1 MGRILMILVGSWKL
15 LGALGRF
22 LDALGALLGTL
33 SVCLSLCL
41 SLFLSRFHSRLRS
54 CSRSHSR
61 FRSFFLVFLSEL
73 RFSIPCRLSERAK
86 RASEGF
92 TSMVRTFPYLCDI
105 PLLV

>member
-1 MGRILMILVGSWKL
+1 MILVGSWKL
-15 LGALGRF
+15 LGALGML
-22 LDALGALLGTL
+22 LDALGANSGSLSLSLSLSL
-33 SVCLSLCL
+33 SVSL
-41 SLFLSRFHSRLRS
+41 SLFLSCIRSRS

-73 RFSIPCRLSERAK
+73 RLPIPCRLSERAK

-92 TSMVRTFPYLCDI
+92 TSMVRTFPCLCHI

>member
-1 MGRILMILVGSWKL
+1 MGRILMILVGSLKL

-73 RFSIPCRLSERAK
+73 RFSIPCRLSERGK

-92 TSMVRTFPYLCDI
+92 TSMVRTFPCLCHI

>member
-1 MGRILMILVGSWKL
+1 MVGNSWSCHWFVILGS
-15 LGALGRF
+15 F
-22 LDALGALLGTL
+22 
-33 SVCLSLCL
+33 LSLIVSL
-41 SLFLSRFHSRLRS
+41 SPRLFLFLSRFHSRLRS

-92 TSMVRTFPYLCDI
+92 TSMVRTFPYLCHI